1 MLTILQCAELST
13 IHLLK
18 LHSFQRVTHLDIIL
32 ASTSKIRGKILSAA
46 GIKFS
51 VLNSELD
58 EEKAKRS
65 LTELP
70 PRKISLELA
79 RQKSEKISR
88 LHPNAI
94 TIGADQVLGF
104 ADQIFNKPVS
114 RADAEKQLSMLR
126 NATHTLYS
134 AVSCAIAG
142 AEVWGHCSEA
152 RLTMRDFTPEFLS
165 SYLDGSPDGS
175 PADYLSSV
183 GAYKLEESG
192 IQLFEKIEGDYFT
205 ILGLPILPLLGFLRQ
220 RGIIPS

>member
-1 MLTILQCAELST
+1 
-13 IHLLK
+13 
-18 LHSFQRVTHLDIIL
+18 LDIIL
-32 ASTSKIRGKILSAA
+32 ASTSRIRGKILSAA

-58 EEKAKRS
+58 EEKAKSS
-65 LTELP
+65 LAELSP
-70 PRKISLELA
+70 LKISLELA
-79 RQKSEKISR
+79 KLKSEKTSR
-88 LHPNAI
+88 QHPNAM

-104 ADQIFNKPVS
+104 ENEIFNKPVS

-126 NATHTLYS
+126 SATHTLYS
-134 AVSCAIAG
+134 AVSCAVAG
-142 AEVWGHCSEA
+142 TEVWSHCSEA
-152 RLTMRDFTPEFLS
+152 QLTMRDFTPEFLS
-165 SYLDGSPDGS
+165 SYLDSS

-183 GAYKLEESG
+183 GAYKLEEAG

>member
-1 MLTILQCAELST
+1 M
-13 IHLLK
+13 
-18 LHSFQRVTHLDIIL
+18 
-32 ASTSKIRGKILSAA
+32 
-46 GIKFS
+46 
-51 VLNSELD
+51 LNSALD
-58 EEKAKRS
+58 EEKAKGS
-65 LTELP
+65 LTELS

-79 RQKSEKISR
+79 KLKSEKISGQ
-88 LHPNAI
+88 HPNAMI
-94 TIGADQVLGF
+94 IGADQVLGF
-104 ADQIFNKPVS
+104 ENQIFNKPVS

-142 AEVWGHCSEA
+142 AEVWNHCSEA
-152 RLTMRDFTPEFLS
+152 RLTMRNFTPEFLS
-165 SYLDGSPDGS
+165 SYLDNS

-183 GAYKLEESG
+183 GAYKLEETG

>member
-1 MLTILQCAELST
+1 MNP
-13 IHLLK
+13 
-18 LHSFQRVTHLDIIL
+18 LDIIL

-58 EEKAKRS
+58 EEKAKNS
-65 LTELP
+65 LTDFS

-79 RQKSEKISR
+79 RLKSEKISR
-88 LHPNAI
+88 QHPTTM

-104 ADQIFNKPVS
+104 ENQIFNKPVS
-114 RADAEKQLSMLR
+114 RADAEIQLSMLR

-142 AEVWGHCSEA
+142 AEVWCHCSEA

-165 SYLDGSPDGS
+165 SYLDGSP
-175 PADYLSSV
+175 ADYLSSV
-183 GAYKLEESG
+183 GAYKLEETG
-192 IQLFEKIEGDYFT
+192 IQLFERIEGDYFT

>member
-1 MLTILQCAELST
+1 
-13 IHLLK
+13 
-18 LHSFQRVTHLDIIL
+18 
-32 ASTSKIRGKILSAA
+32 
-46 GIKFS
+46 

-58 EEKAKRS
+58 EEKAKNS
-65 LTELP
+65 FTELS

-79 RQKSEKISR
+79 RLKSEKISKQH
-88 LHPNAI
+88 LTAL

-104 ADQIFNKPVS
+104 KNQIFNKPVS
-114 RADAEKQLSMLR
+114 RGDAEKQLLMLR

-134 AVSCAIAG
+134 AISCSIDG
-142 AEVWGHCSEA
+142 AEVWNHCAEA

-165 SYLDGSPDGS
+165 SYLDGSP
-175 PADYLSSV
+175 ADYMSSV
-183 GAYKLEESG
+183 GAYKLEETG

>member
-1 MLTILQCAELST
+1 MNP
-13 IHLLK
+13 
-18 LHSFQRVTHLDIIL
+18 LDIIL

-46 GIKFS
+46 GIEFS

-58 EEKAKRS
+58 EEEAKNS
-65 LTELP
+65 LTEIS

-79 RQKSEKISR
+79 RLKSEKISR
-88 LHPNAI
+88 LYPKVM

-104 ADQIFNKPVS
+104 KDQIFNKPVS
-114 RADAEKQLSMLR
+114 RANAESQLSMLR

-134 AVSCAIAG
+134 AVSCAMAG
-142 AEVWGHCSEA
+142 AEVWNHCSEA

-165 SYLDGSPDGS
+165 SYLDGSP
-175 PADYLSSV
+175 ADYLSSV
-183 GAYKLEESG
+183 GAYKLEETG

-205 ILGLPILPLLGFLRQ
+205 ILGLPILPLLDFLRQ

>member
-1 MLTILQCAELST
+1 M
-13 IHLLK
+13 
-18 LHSFQRVTHLDIIL
+18 DIIL

-58 EEKAKRS
+58 EEQAKNS
-65 LTELP
+65 LTELSP
-70 PRKISLELA
+70 QRISLELA
-79 RQKSEKISR
+79 RLKSEKISR
-88 LHPNAI
+88 QHPNAM

-104 ADQIFNKPVS
+104 KDQIFNKPVS
-114 RADAEKQLSMLR
+114 RADAESQLSMLR

-142 AEVWGHCSEA
+142 AEVWNHCSEA
-152 RLTMRDFTPEFLS
+152 RLTMRDFTPDFLS
-165 SYLDGSPDGS
+165 SYLDSS

-183 GAYKLEESG
+183 GAYRLEESG

>member
-1 MLTILQCAELST
+1 MNP
-13 IHLLK
+13 
-18 LHSFQRVTHLDIIL
+18 LDIIL

-58 EEKAKRS
+58 EEKAKNS
-65 LTELP
+65 LTEFS

-79 RQKSEKISR
+79 RLKSEKSSR

-104 ADQIFNKPVS
+104 KDQIFNKPVS
-114 RADAEKQLSMLR
+114 RADAESQLSMLR

-142 AEVWGHCSEA
+142 AEVWSHCSEA

-165 SYLDGSPDGS
+165 SYLDGSP
-175 PADYLSSV
+175 PDYLSSV
-183 GAYKLEESG
+183 GAYKLEETG

>member
-1 MLTILQCAELST
+1 MNP
-13 IHLLK
+13 
-18 LHSFQRVTHLDIIL
+18 LDIIL

-58 EEKAKRS
+58 EEQAKNS
-65 LTELP
+65 LTELSP
-70 PRKISLELA
+70 QRISLELA
-79 RQKSEKISR
+79 RLKSEKISR
-88 LHPNAI
+88 QHPNAM

-104 ADQIFNKPVS
+104 KDQIFNKPVS
-114 RADAEKQLSMLR
+114 RADAESQLSMLR

-142 AEVWGHCSEA
+142 AEVWNHCSEA
-152 RLTMRDFTPEFLS
+152 RLTMRDFTPDFLS
-165 SYLDGSPDGS
+165 SYLDSS

-183 GAYKLEESG
+183 GAYRLEESG

>member
-1 MLTILQCAELST
+1 MNP
-13 IHLLK
+13 
-18 LHSFQRVTHLDIIL
+18 LDIIL

-51 VLNSELD
+51 VLDSELD
-58 EEKAKRS
+58 EEKAKNS
-65 LTELP
+65 LADLS

-79 RQKSEKISR
+79 RLKSEKISR
-88 LHPNAI
+88 QHSKVM

-104 ADQIFNKPVS
+104 DNRIFNKPAS

-134 AVSCAIAG
+134 AVSCAVAG
-142 AEVWGHCSEA
+142 AEIWNHCSEA

-165 SYLDGSPDGS
+165 SYLDGSP
-175 PADYLSSV
+175 ADYLSSV
-183 GAYKLEESG
+183 GAYKLEETG

-205 ILGLPILPLLGFLRQ
+205 ILGLPMLPLWA
-220 RGIIPS
+220 S

>member
-1 MLTILQCAELST
+1 MDLST
-13 IHLLK
+13 IYLLK
-18 LHSFQRVTHLDIIL
+18 LHSFQPVTHLDIIL

-51 VLNSELD
+51 MLNSELD

-65 LTELP
+65 LTEFS

-79 RQKSEKISR
+79 RLKSEKISR
-88 LHPNAI
+88 QNPEAM

-104 ADQIFNKPVS
+104 ENQIFNKPVS
-114 RADAEKQLSMLR
+114 RAGAEKQLSMLR

-142 AEVWGHCSEA
+142 AEVWNHCSEA

-165 SYLDGSPDGS
+165 SYLDGT

-183 GAYKLEESG
+183 GAYRLEETG